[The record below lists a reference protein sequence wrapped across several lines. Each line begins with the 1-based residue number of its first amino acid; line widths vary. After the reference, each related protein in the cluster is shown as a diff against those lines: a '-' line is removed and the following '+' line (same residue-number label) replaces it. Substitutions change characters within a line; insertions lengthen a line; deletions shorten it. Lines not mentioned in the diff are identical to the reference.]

1 MKVKEVKSE
10 QNSKKVCNCMILKH
24 FISLIIAISA
34 LVIIGI
40 VLLIYFLTKKEEE
53 CNAGQYYSSNLSK
66 CLNCSIGYFSS
77 KGAKSCSR
85 CPEGETSSIGSSSCS
100 KCEAGTFR
108 MRLFL
113 SVNLVKMV
121 LIRRKGHHF
130 VSCANLDF
138 IRKEELPNA
147 KNAQKELSLLIMEH
161 LIAIIV
167 MLENIRMKIK
177 MIVYHASQDLIR
189 MKGIQI
195 VQNALKENIKLFLVQ
210 LDV

>member
-1 MKVKEVKSE
+1 
-10 QNSKKVCNCMILKH
+10 MILKH

-40 VLLIYFLTKKEEE
+40 VLLIYFLTLKEVE

-100 KCEAGTFR
+100 KCEAGTFSNETI
-108 MRLFL
+108 FECQPCQNGTY
-113 SVNLVKMV
+113 SEE
-121 LIRRKGHHF
+121 GAHF

-161 LIAIIV
+161 LIAMIV